1 MADSF
6 TPDDNIRKIAEAY
19 SLDCVDFGNQHF
31 KLKLDWSDGSVRE
44 IENDARALSCRVLFR
59 QTDLRS
65 RYLSSLRCSAVNVGE
80 VFRRNH
86 GAQWGMVALGGD
98 TFPGLKGRQRWHDFL
113 AVGARTEPLVK
124 RSGGQYV
131 HYYQVLVSEHG
142 NPAPTTGPAPNDP
155 PPKKSFWQRMRGA

>member
-19 SLDCVDFGNQHF
+19 SLDCVDFAKQHF

-44 IENDARALSCRVLFR
+44 IETMLERFHAE
-59 QTDLRS
+59 
-65 RYLSSLRCSAVNVGE
+65 SSSAKPTQEQISKFAKVFGSYVGE

-86 GAQWGMVALGGD
+86 GAKWGMVALGGD
-98 TFPGLKGRQRWHDFL
+98 TFPGLRADKDGTTFWPWGRAQNR
-113 AVGARTEPLVK
+113 LVN
-124 RSGGQYV
+124 GPEDNMW